1 MKYSNRSFY
10 SAHIKEFVTS
20 DPSLVL
26 GVLADNSGF
35 SIDTTQRDA
44 WRSQI
49 QILQPALKAFEGRGT
64 VFFEFIVPR
73 LGKRIDVLA
82 LIDHA
87 IFVIEF
93 KVGESL
99 FNRAAVDQV
108 WDYALDLKNFHETS
122 HHCVIAPI
130 LIATQTQGTRGQ
142 IVTSHH
148 NDGVLFPIN
157 TSPAFLAN
165 TIEDVLAFSSGA
177 ILDASSWANGR
188 YRPTPTIIEAASALY
203 GNHSVAELSRNDA
216 GEKNL
221 AQTSVAI
228 AQLIQDSKQRKQKA
242 ICFVTGVPGAGKTLV
257 GLDIATKHMDA
268 ESDLHS
274 VYLSGNGPLVA
285 ILREALVRDEVAR
298 KKAVGQK
305 LRKGEARKAV
315 EAFIQNVHHF
325 RDAYL
330 SDERPPVDHVVIFDE
345 AQRAWTLEQTT
356 QFMAR
361 KKGYPDFNRSEP
373 DFLISCLDRHPDW
386 AVVVCLVGGGQEI
399 NTGEAGIGEWLKAI
413 Q

>member
-1 MKYSNRSFY
+1 MQYSNRSFY

-73 LGKRIDVLA
+73 LGKRIDVLT

-130 LIATQTQGTRGQ
+130 LIATQT
-142 IVTSHH
+142 
-148 NDGVLFPIN
+148 
-157 TSPAFLAN
+157 
-165 TIEDVLAFSSGA
+165 
-177 ILDASSWANGR
+177 
-188 YRPTPTIIEAASALY
+188 
-203 GNHSVAELSRNDA
+203 
-216 GEKNL
+216 
-221 AQTSVAI
+221 
-228 AQLIQDSKQRKQKA
+228 
-242 ICFVTGVPGAGKTLV
+242 
-257 GLDIATKHMDA
+257 
-268 ESDLHS
+268 
-274 VYLSGNGPLVA
+274 
-285 ILREALVRDEVAR
+285 
-298 KKAVGQK
+298 
-305 LRKGEARKAV
+305 
-315 EAFIQNVHHF
+315 
-325 RDAYL
+325 
-330 SDERPPVDHVVIFDE
+330 
-345 AQRAWTLEQTT
+345 
-356 QFMAR
+356 
-361 KKGYPDFNRSEP
+361 
-373 DFLISCLDRHPDW
+373 
-386 AVVVCLVGGGQEI
+386 
-399 NTGEAGIGEWLKAI
+399 
-413 Q
+413 

>member
-1 MKYSNRSFY
+1 MQYSNRSFY
-10 SAHIKEFVTS
+10 SAHIKQFVTS
-20 DPSLVL
+20 DPNLVL
-26 GVLADNSGF
+26 GVLTENSGF
-35 SIDTTQRDA
+35 SIETTQRDA

-49 QILQPALKAFEGRGT
+49 QILQKELKPFTGRGT

-157 TSPAFLAN
+157 TSPAFLAT

-177 ILDASSWANGR
+177 QLDAAAWANGR
-188 YRPTPTIIEAASALY
+188 YRPTPTIIEARPRFTATTRWL
-203 GNHSVAELSRNDA
+203 NSRVMMQ
-216 GEKNL
+216 EKR
-221 AQTSVAI
+221 TWRKR
-228 AQLIQDSKQRKQKA
+228 QL
-242 ICFVTGVPGAGKTLV
+242 
-257 GLDIATKHMDA
+257 
-268 ESDLHS
+268 
-274 VYLSGNGPLVA
+274 PL
-285 ILREALVRDEVAR
+285 
-298 KKAVGQK
+298 
-305 LRKGEARKAV
+305 
-315 EAFIQNVHHF
+315 
-325 RDAYL
+325 
-330 SDERPPVDHVVIFDE
+330 
-345 AQRAWTLEQTT
+345 
-356 QFMAR
+356 
-361 KKGYPDFNRSEP
+361 RS
-373 DFLISCLDRHPDW
+373 
-386 AVVVCLVGGGQEI
+386 
-399 NTGEAGIGEWLKAI
+399 
-413 Q
+413 

>member
-1 MKYSNRSFY
+1 MQYSNRSFY
-10 SAHIKEFVTS
+10 SASIAQFVSS
-20 DPSLVL
+20 DPNLVL
-26 GVLADNSGF
+26 GVLAKNSGF
-35 SIDTTQRDA
+35 SIETTQRDA

-49 QILQPALKAFEGRGT
+49 QILQQELQTFAGRGT

-130 LIATQTQGTRGQ
+130 LIATHTQGIGGQ

-157 TSPAFLAN
+157 TSPALLVN
-165 TIEDVLAFSSGA
+165 TIADVLSFSSGSN
-177 ILDASSWANGR
+177 LDAATWANGR

-228 AQLIQDSKQRKQKA
+228 ARLIKDSKQHKQKA

-257 GLDIATKHMDA
+257 GLDVATKHMDA

-298 KKAVGQK
+298 KKAIGQK

-330 SDERPPVDHVVIFDE
+330 SDQRPPVDHVVIFDE
-345 AQRAWTLEQTT
+345 AQRAWTMEQTT
-356 QFMAR
+356 QSLMASPNSPTR
-361 KKGYPDFNRSEP
+361 G
-373 DFLISCLDRHPDW
+373 HPKFPQAAPSDYDVSGLMTKR
-386 AVVVCLVGGGQEI
+386 AAASLS
-399 NTGEAGIGEWLKAI
+399 L
-413 Q
+413 